1 MLGEKYD
8 SLKSRV
14 RHAYNTEYN
23 TDDEEEKI
31 LEKKVPIC
39 QILIKNFHQ
48 ERKNFLNCPILKIFL
63 DFITKNLI

>member
-23 TDDEEEKI
+23 TDDEEEKN
-31 LEKKVPIC
+31 LRNLALYMKNNKK
-39 QILIKNFHQ
+39 
-48 ERKNFLNCPILKIFL
+48 
-63 DFITKNLI
+63 